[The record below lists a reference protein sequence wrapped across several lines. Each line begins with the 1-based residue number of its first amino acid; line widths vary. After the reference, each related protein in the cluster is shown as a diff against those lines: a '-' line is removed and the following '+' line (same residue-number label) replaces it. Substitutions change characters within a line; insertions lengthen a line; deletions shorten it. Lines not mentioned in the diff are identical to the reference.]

1 MLNKIVFSNYKAFQ
15 EKQELEVKPITI
27 LIGKNSSGKSSISK
41 LIPLFSSAFSREIS
55 LPILLEDK
63 GIEFGNA
70 YRDLV
75 YRRQAGTPIIFGLE
89 FNSNQF
95 FNIEI
100 TPILER
106 NFDKPLITKWSYR
119 DETNSLSLYSTGV
132 PSEYKN
138 DNDDI
143 FMCEFKGLV
152 PVNIINKDNNNIL
165 KDLDI
170 NFPKIKEN
178 YIGPFRELPPRV
190 FKLSG
195 KMNFNQLGMKGENA
209 YQILGNSKVT
219 GDSLLKNVSDLFEK
233 YFDGWAFDI
242 DDETY
247 KPFMSPI
254 IKKKVDGS
262 TFDIGIAD
270 VGEGISQ
277 VLPII
282 VRVSMN
288 LENTITVLEQ
298 PELHLHPA
306 AHGDIAELIA
316 NAVVKV
322 ENKNAKFLIET
333 HSENFILRLRK
344 LIVDK
349 NHLLNENSVVIY
361 WINTDDEDY
370 CLEPITINEKG
381 KLSDWPEGVFKEG
394 LKDLLKINELI
405 QN

>member
-1 MLNKIVFSNYKAFQ
+1 MINKIVFSNYKAFQ
-15 EKQELEVKPITI
+15 QEQELELKPITI

-41 LIPLFSSAFSREIS
+41 LIPLFSSAFSQEIS

-75 YRRQAGTPIIFGLE
+75 YRRQAGTPIIFQLE
-89 FNSNQF
+89 FTNQT

-106 NFDKPLITKWSYR
+106 NFDKPVITKWSYS
-119 DETNSLSLYSTGV
+119 DSQNSISFYSTGT

-138 DNDDI
+138 DNGE
-143 FMCEFKGLV
+143 FFTCEFSGLIPISIV
-152 PVNIINKDNNNIL
+152 NKDEVNIL
-165 KDLDI
+165 EDLGI
-170 NFPKIKEN
+170 TFPKIKEN

-195 KMNFNQLGMKGENA
+195 KMNFSQLGMKGENA

-219 GDSLLKNVSDLFEK
+219 GNPLLKNVSDLFEK

-247 KPFMSPI
+247 KPFMAPI
-254 IKKKVDGS
+254 IKKKLKDS
-262 TFDIGIAD
+262 TFDINIAD

-282 VRVSMN
+282 VRASMD
-288 LENTITVLEQ
+288 LKNTITVLEQ

-316 NAVVKV
+316 NTVTKK
-322 ENKNAKFLIET
+322 ENLNAKFLIET

-344 LIVDK
+344 LIVDEK
-349 NHLLNENSVVIY
+349 HLLNEKDVIIY
-361 WINTDDEDY
+361 WIDTDDDDY
-370 CLEPITINEKG
+370 CLEPITINKEG
-381 KLSDWPEGVFKEG
+381 KLSDWPEGIFKEG
-394 LKDLLKINELI
+394 LKDLLKINELL